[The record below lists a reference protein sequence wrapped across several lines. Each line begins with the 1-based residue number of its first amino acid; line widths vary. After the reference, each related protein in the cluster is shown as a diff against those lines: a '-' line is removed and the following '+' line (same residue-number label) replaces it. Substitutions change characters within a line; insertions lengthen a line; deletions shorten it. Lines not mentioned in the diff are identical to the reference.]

1 MKINGINNS
10 FYRNNGKVNNQPNFT
25 ALKKINFS
33 LDFNPQKSLGDAEVL
48 LEFKKSEPLKRF
60 FEKYDGIADFSES
73 HWSWIPPLATW
84 IRQRTILIIKYNPN
98 PVEKTIQK
106 EIKEPEKII
115 EKEIKNKG
123 FFNKIKNW
131 LQKIGKEE
139 YKTQKIEA
147 PVDETTLKPP
157 IEEFIISDGIPPFS
171 EVSEYESVSGL
182 KYNIRKL
189 TDADIEYELSQ
200 VKAKKLEEQQR
211 AEQLKN
217 IHEELKN
224 WL

>member
-1 MKINGINNS
+1 MRINGINNS
-10 FYRNNGKVNNQPNFT
+10 FYGNNGKANNQPNFT
-25 ALKKINFS
+25 ALKKINFLS
-33 LDFNPQKSLGDAEVL
+33 DFNPQKSLEDAEVL

-60 FEKYDGIADFSES
+60 FEKYDGIADFYES
-73 HWSWIPPLATW
+73 HSSWDPMIEEWTRPNTMLT
-84 IRQRTILIIKYNPN
+84 IKYNPN

-115 EKEIKNKG
+115 EKETKNKG

-131 LQKIGKEE
+131 LQIGKEE
-139 YKTQKIEA
+139 NKTQKIEA
-147 PVDETTLKPP
+147 PIDGTTLKPP
-157 IEEFIISDGIPPFS
+157 IEELVITDGTPFSS

-182 KYNIRKL
+182 KYSIRNL

-200 VKAKKLEEQQR
+200 VEAKKLEEQKQ

-217 IHEELKN
+217 IHEELKD

>member
-1 MKINGINNS
+1 MRINGINNS
-10 FYRNNGKVNNQPNFT
+10 FYGNNGKTNNQPNFT
-25 ALKKINFS
+25 ALKKINFLS
-33 LDFNPQKSLGDAEVL
+33 DFNPQKSLEDAKVL

-60 FEKYDGIADFSES
+60 FEKYDGIADFYES
-73 HWSWIPPLATW
+73 HSSWDPMIEEWTRPNTMLT
-84 IRQRTILIIKYNPN
+84 IKYNPN

-115 EKEIKNKG
+115 EKETKNKG

-131 LQKIGKEE
+131 LQIGKEE
-139 YKTQKIEA
+139 NKTQKIEA
-147 PVDETTLKPP
+147 PIDGTTLKPP
-157 IEEFIISDGIPPFS
+157 IEELVITDGTPFSS

-182 KYNIRKL
+182 KYSIRNL

-200 VKAKKLEEQQR
+200 VEAKKLEEQQQ

-217 IHEELKN
+217 IHEELKG

>member
-10 FYRNNGKVNNQPNFT
+10 FYGNNGKVNNQPNFT
-25 ALKKINFS
+25 ALKKINF
-33 LDFNPQKSLGDAEVL
+33 LYDFNPQKSLEDAEFL

-60 FEKYDGIADFSES
+60 FEKYDGIADFYERHS
-73 HWSWIPPLATW
+73 SWDPMIEEWTRPNTMLT
-84 IRQRTILIIKYNPN
+84 IKYNPN

-115 EKEIKNKG
+115 EKETKNKG

-131 LQKIGKEE
+131 LQIGKEE
-139 YKTQKIEA
+139 NKTQKIET
-147 PVDETTLKPP
+147 PIDGTTLKPP
-157 IEEFIISDGIPPFS
+157 IEELVITDGTPFSS

-182 KYNIRKL
+182 KYSIRNL

-217 IHEELKN
+217 IHEELKD

>member
-1 MKINGINNS
+1 MKINGISNS
-10 FYRNNGKVNNQPNFT
+10 FYGNNRKANNQPNFT
-25 ALKKINFS
+25 ALKKINF
-33 LDFNPQKSLGDAEVL
+33 LYDFNPQKSLEDAKVL

-60 FEKYDGIADFSES
+60 FEKYDGIADFYERHS
-73 HWSWIPPLATW
+73 SWDPMIEEWTRPNTMLT
-84 IRQRTILIIKYNPN
+84 IKYNPN

-115 EKEIKNKG
+115 EKETKNKG

-131 LQKIGKEE
+131 LQIGKEE
-139 YKTQKIEA
+139 NKTQKIEA
-147 PVDETTLKPP
+147 PIDGTTLKPP
-157 IEEFIISDGIPPFS
+157 IEELVITDGTPFSS

-182 KYNIRKL
+182 KYSIRNL
-189 TDADIEYELSQ
+189 TDVDIEYELSQ

-217 IHEELKN
+217 IHEELKD

>member
-10 FYRNNGKVNNQPNFT
+10 FYGNNGKVNNQPNFT
-25 ALKKINFS
+25 ALKKINF
-33 LDFNPQKSLGDAEVL
+33 LYDFNPQKSLEDAEVL

-60 FEKYDGIADFSES
+60 FEKYDGIADFYERHS
-73 HWSWIPPLATW
+73 SWDPMIEEWTRPNTMLT
-84 IRQRTILIIKYNPN
+84 IKYNPN

-115 EKEIKNKG
+115 EKETKNKG

-131 LQKIGKEE
+131 LQIGKEE
-139 YKTQKIEA
+139 NKTQKIET
-147 PVDETTLKPP
+147 PIDGTTLKPP
-157 IEEFIISDGIPPFS
+157 IEELVITDGTPFSS

-182 KYNIRKL
+182 KYSIRNL

-217 IHEELKN
+217 IHEELKD

>member
-1 MKINGINNS
+1 MRINGINNS
-10 FYRNNGKVNNQPNFT
+10 FYGNSGKANNQPNFT
-25 ALKKINFS
+25 ALKKINF
-33 LDFNPQKSLGDAEVL
+33 LYDFNPQKSLEDAKVL

-60 FEKYDGIADFSES
+60 FEKYDGIADFYERHS
-73 HWSWIPPLATW
+73 SWDPMIEEWTRPNTMLT
-84 IRQRTILIIKYNPN
+84 IKYNLN

-115 EKEIKNKG
+115 EKETKNKG

-131 LQKIGKEE
+131 LQIGKEE
-139 YKTQKIEA
+139 NKTQKIEA
-147 PVDETTLKPP
+147 PIDGTTLKPP
-157 IEEFIISDGIPPFS
+157 IEELVITDGTPFSS

-182 KYNIRKL
+182 KYNIRNL

-217 IHEELKN
+217 IHEELKD

>member
-10 FYRNNGKVNNQPNFT
+10 FYGNNGKVNNQPNFT
-25 ALKKINFS
+25 ALKKINF
-33 LDFNPQKSLGDAEVL
+33 LYDFNPQKSLEDAEVL

-60 FEKYDGIADFSES
+60 FEKYDGIAEFFES
-73 HWSWIPPLATW
+73 PWTW
-84 IRQRTILIIKYNPN
+84 VPSIKKWTRPYTILTIKYNPN

-115 EKEIKNKG
+115 EKATKNKG

-131 LQKIGKEE
+131 LQIGKEE
-139 YKTQKIEA
+139 NKTQKIEA
-147 PVDETTLKPP
+147 PIDGTTLKPP
-157 IEEFIISDGIPPFS
+157 IEELVITDGIPSSS
-171 EVSEYESVSGL
+171 EPSLYESVNGL
-182 KYNIRKL
+182 KYNIRNL
-189 TDADIEYELSQ
+189 TDADIEYKHSQ
-200 VKAKKLEEQQR
+200 VVAKNLKEQQQ

-217 IHEELKN
+217 IHEELKD

>member
-1 MKINGINNS
+1 ML
-10 FYRNNGKVNNQPNFT
+10 T
-25 ALKKINFS
+25 
-33 LDFNPQKSLGDAEVL
+33 
-48 LEFKKSEPLKRF
+48 
-60 FEKYDGIADFSES
+60 
-73 HWSWIPPLATW
+73 
-84 IRQRTILIIKYNPN
+84 IKYNPN

-131 LQKIGKEE
+131 LQIGKEE
-139 YKTQKIEA
+139 NKTQKIEA

-157 IEEFIISDGIPPFS
+157 IEEFIITDGIHPLS

-182 KYNIRKL
+182 KYNIRNL

-200 VKAKKLEEQQR
+200 VEAKKLEEQQQ

-217 IHEELKN
+217 IHEELKD

>member
-1 MKINGINNS
+1 MKINGISNS
-10 FYRNNGKVNNQPNFT
+10 FYGNNRKANNQPNFT
-25 ALKKINFS
+25 ALKKINF
-33 LDFNPQKSLGDAEVL
+33 LYDFNPQKSLEDAEVL

-60 FEKYDGIADFSES
+60 FEKYDGIADFYERHS
-73 HWSWIPPLATW
+73 SWDPMIEEWTRPNTMLT
-84 IRQRTILIIKYNPN
+84 IKYNPN

-115 EKEIKNKG
+115 EKETKNKG

-131 LQKIGKEE
+131 LQIGKEE
-139 YKTQKIEA
+139 NKTQKIEA
-147 PVDETTLKPP
+147 PIDGTTLKPP
-157 IEEFIISDGIPPFS
+157 IKELVITDGTPFSS

-182 KYNIRKL
+182 KYSIRNL

-217 IHEELKN
+217 IHEELKD

>member
-1 MKINGINNS
+1 MRINGINNS
-10 FYRNNGKVNNQPNFT
+10 FYGNNGKANNQPNFT
-25 ALKKINFS
+25 ALKKINFLS
-33 LDFNPQKSLGDAEVL
+33 DFNPQKSLEDAEVL

-60 FEKYDGIADFSES
+60 FEKYDGIADFYES
-73 HWSWIPPLATW
+73 HSSWDPMIEEWTRPNTMLT
-84 IRQRTILIIKYNPN
+84 IKYNPN

-115 EKEIKNKG
+115 EKETKNKG

-131 LQKIGKEE
+131 LQIGKEE
-139 YKTQKIEA
+139 NKTQKIEA
-147 PVDETTLKPP
+147 PIDGTTLKPP
-157 IEEFIISDGIPPFS
+157 IEELVITDGIPFSS

-182 KYNIRKL
+182 KYSIRNL

-200 VKAKKLEEQQR
+200 VEAKKLEEQKQ

-217 IHEELKN
+217 IHEELKS

>member
-1 MKINGINNS
+1 MRINGINNS
-10 FYRNNGKVNNQPNFT
+10 FYGNNGKANNQPNFT
-25 ALKKINFS
+25 ALKKINF
-33 LDFNPQKSLGDAEVL
+33 LYDFNPQKSLEDAKVL

-60 FEKYDGIADFSES
+60 FEKYDGIADFYERHS
-73 HWSWIPPLATW
+73 SWDPMIEEWTRPNTMLT
-84 IRQRTILIIKYNPN
+84 IKYNPN

-115 EKEIKNKG
+115 EKETKNKG

-131 LQKIGKEE
+131 LQIGKEE
-139 YKTQKIEA
+139 NKTQKIEA
-147 PVDETTLKPP
+147 PIDGTTLKPP
-157 IEEFIISDGIPPFS
+157 IEELVITDGTPFSS

-182 KYNIRKL
+182 KYNIRNL

-217 IHEELKN
+217 IHEELKD

>member
-1 MKINGINNS
+1 MRINGINNS
-10 FYRNNGKVNNQPNFT
+10 FYDNNGKANNQPNFT

-33 LDFNPQKSLGDAEVL
+33 LDFNPQKSLRDAEVL

-60 FEKYDGIADFSES
+60 FEKYDGIADFYES
-73 HWSWIPPLATW
+73 HSSWDPMIEEWTRPNTMLT
-84 IRQRTILIIKYNPN
+84 IKYNPN

-115 EKEIKNKG
+115 EKETKNKG

-131 LQKIGKEE
+131 LQIGKEE
-139 YKTQKIEA
+139 NKTQKIEA
-147 PVDETTLKPP
+147 PIDGTTLKPP
-157 IEEFIISDGIPPFS
+157 IEELVITDGTPFSS

-182 KYNIRKL
+182 KYSIRNL

-200 VKAKKLEEQQR
+200 VEAKKLEEQQQ

-217 IHEELKN
+217 IHEELKG

>member
-1 MKINGINNS
+1 MRINGINNS
-10 FYRNNGKVNNQPNFT
+10 FYGNNGKANNQPNFT
-25 ALKKINFS
+25 ALKKINF
-33 LDFNPQKSLGDAEVL
+33 LYDFNPQKSLEDADVL

-60 FEKYDGIADFSES
+60 FEKYDGIADFYES
-73 HWSWIPPLATW
+73 HSSWDPMIEEWTRPNTMLT
-84 IRQRTILIIKYNPN
+84 IKYNPN

-115 EKEIKNKG
+115 EKETKNKG

-131 LQKIGKEE
+131 LQIGKEE
-139 YKTQKIEA
+139 NKTQKIEA
-147 PVDETTLKPP
+147 PIDGTTLKPP
-157 IEEFIISDGIPPFS
+157 IEELVITDGTPFSS

-182 KYNIRKL
+182 KYNIRNL

-200 VKAKKLEEQQR
+200 VKAKKLKEQQQ

-217 IHEELKN
+217 IHEELKD

>member
-10 FYRNNGKVNNQPNFT
+10 FYGNNRKANNQPNFT
-25 ALKKINFS
+25 ALKKINF
-33 LDFNPQKSLGDAEVL
+33 LYDFNPQKSLEDAKVL

-60 FEKYDGIADFSES
+60 FEKYDGIADFYERHS
-73 HWSWIPPLATW
+73 SWDPMIEEWTRPNTMLT
-84 IRQRTILIIKYNPN
+84 IKYNLN

-115 EKEIKNKG
+115 EKKTKNKG

-131 LQKIGKEE
+131 LQIGKEE
-139 YKTQKIEA
+139 NKTQKIEA
-147 PVDETTLKPP
+147 PIDGTTLKPP
-157 IEEFIISDGIPPFS
+157 IEELVITDGTPFSS

-182 KYNIRKL
+182 KYNIRNL

-217 IHEELKN
+217 IHEELKD

>member
-1 MKINGINNS
+1 MRINGINNS
-10 FYRNNGKVNNQPNFT
+10 FYGNNGKANNQPNFT
-25 ALKKINFS
+25 ALKKINFLS
-33 LDFNPQKSLGDAEVL
+33 DFNPQKSLEDAEVL

-60 FEKYDGIADFSES
+60 FEKYDGIADFYES
-73 HWSWIPPLATW
+73 HSSWDPMIEEWTRPNTMLT
-84 IRQRTILIIKYNPN
+84 IKYNPN

-115 EKEIKNKG
+115 EKETKNKG

-131 LQKIGKEE
+131 LQIGKEE
-139 YKTQKIEA
+139 NKTQKIEA
-147 PVDETTLKPP
+147 PIDGTTLKPP
-157 IEEFIISDGIPPFS
+157 IEELVITDGIPFSS

-182 KYNIRKL
+182 KYSIRNL

-200 VKAKKLEEQQR
+200 VEAKKLEEQKQ

-217 IHEELKN
+217 IHEELKD

>member
-1 MKINGINNS
+1 MRINGINNS
-10 FYRNNGKVNNQPNFT
+10 FYGNNGKANNQPNFT
-25 ALKKINFS
+25 ALKKINF
-33 LDFNPQKSLGDAEVL
+33 LYDFNPQKSLEDADVL

-60 FEKYDGIADFSES
+60 FEKYDGIADFYES
-73 HWSWIPPLATW
+73 HSSWDPMIEEWTRPNTMLT
-84 IRQRTILIIKYNPN
+84 IKYNPN

-115 EKEIKNKG
+115 EKETKNKG

-131 LQKIGKEE
+131 LQIGKEE
-139 YKTQKIEA
+139 NKTQKIET
-147 PVDETTLKPP
+147 PIDGTTLKPP
-157 IEEFIISDGIPPFS
+157 IEELVITDGTPFSS

-182 KYNIRKL
+182 KYSIRNL

-217 IHEELKN
+217 IHEELKD

>member
-1 MKINGINNS
+1 MRINGINNS
-10 FYRNNGKVNNQPNFT
+10 FYGNNGKANNQPNFT
-25 ALKKINFS
+25 ALKKINF
-33 LDFNPQKSLGDAEVL
+33 LYDFNPQKSLEDAEVL

-60 FEKYDGIADFSES
+60 FEKYDGIADFYES
-73 HWSWIPPLATW
+73 HSSWDPMIEEWTRPNTMLT
-84 IRQRTILIIKYNPN
+84 IKYNPN

-115 EKEIKNKG
+115 EKETKNKG

-131 LQKIGKEE
+131 LQIGKEE
-139 YKTQKIEA
+139 NKTQKIEA
-147 PVDETTLKPP
+147 PIDGTTLKPP
-157 IEEFIISDGIPPFS
+157 IEELVITDGTPFSS

-182 KYNIRKL
+182 KYSIRNL

-200 VKAKKLEEQQR
+200 VEAKKLEEQQQ

-217 IHEELKN
+217 IHEELKD

>member
-1 MKINGINNS
+1 MRINGINNS
-10 FYRNNGKVNNQPNFT
+10 FYDNNGKANNQPNFT
-25 ALKKINFS
+25 ALKKINF
-33 LDFNPQKSLGDAEVL
+33 LYDFNPQKSLEDADVL

-60 FEKYDGIADFSES
+60 FEKYDGIADFYES
-73 HWSWIPPLATW
+73 HSSWDPMIEEWTRPNTMLT
-84 IRQRTILIIKYNPN
+84 IKYNPN

-115 EKEIKNKG
+115 EKETKNKG

-131 LQKIGKEE
+131 LQIGKEE
-139 YKTQKIEA
+139 NKTQKIEA
-147 PVDETTLKPP
+147 PIDGTTLKPP
-157 IEEFIISDGIPPFS
+157 IEELVITDGTPFSS

-182 KYNIRKL
+182 KYNIRNL

-200 VKAKKLEEQQR
+200 VKAKKLKEQQQ

-217 IHEELKN
+217 IHEELKD

>member
-10 FYRNNGKVNNQPNFT
+10 FYGNNGKANNQPNFT

-60 FEKYDGIADFSES
+60 FEKYDGIADFYES
-73 HWSWIPPLATW
+73 HSSWDPMIEEWTRPNTMLT
-84 IRQRTILIIKYNPN
+84 IKYNPN

-115 EKEIKNKG
+115 EKETKNKG

-131 LQKIGKEE
+131 LQIGKEE
-139 YKTQKIEA
+139 NKTQKIEA

-157 IEEFIISDGIPPFS
+157 IEEFIITDGIPPLS

-182 KYNIRKL
+182 KYNIRNL

-200 VKAKKLEEQQR
+200 VKAKKLEEQQQ

-217 IHEELKN
+217 IHEELKD

>member
-1 MKINGINNS
+1 MRINGINNS
-10 FYRNNGKVNNQPNFT
+10 FYGNNRKANNQPNFT
-25 ALKKINFS
+25 ALKKINF
-33 LDFNPQKSLGDAEVL
+33 LYDFNPQKSLEDAEVL

-60 FEKYDGIADFSES
+60 FEKYDGIADFYERHS
-73 HWSWIPPLATW
+73 SWDPMIEEWTRPNTMLT
-84 IRQRTILIIKYNPN
+84 IKYNPN

-115 EKEIKNKG
+115 EKETKNKG

-131 LQKIGKEE
+131 LQIGKEE
-139 YKTQKIEA
+139 NKTQKIEA
-147 PVDETTLKPP
+147 PIDGTTLKPP
-157 IEEFIISDGIPPFS
+157 IEELVITDGTPFSS

-182 KYNIRKL
+182 KYSIRNL
-189 TDADIEYELSQ
+189 TDVDIEYELSQ

-217 IHEELKN
+217 IHEELKD

>member
-1 MKINGINNS
+1 MRINGINNS
-10 FYRNNGKVNNQPNFT
+10 FYGNNGKANNQPNFT
-25 ALKKINFS
+25 ALKKINF
-33 LDFNPQKSLGDAEVL
+33 LYDFNPQKSLEDADVL

-60 FEKYDGIADFSES
+60 FEKYDGIADFYES
-73 HWSWIPPLATW
+73 HSSWDPMIEEWTRPNTMLT
-84 IRQRTILIIKYNPN
+84 IKYNPN

-115 EKEIKNKG
+115 EKETKNKG

-131 LQKIGKEE
+131 LQIGKEE
-139 YKTQKIEA
+139 NKTQKIEA
-147 PVDETTLKPP
+147 PIDGTTLKPP
-157 IEEFIISDGIPPFS
+157 IEELVITDGTPFSS

-182 KYNIRKL
+182 KYNIRNL

-200 VKAKKLEEQQR
+200 VKAKKLEEQQQ

-217 IHEELKN
+217 IHEELKD

>member
-1 MKINGINNS
+1 MRINGINNS
-10 FYRNNGKVNNQPNFT
+10 FYGNSGKANNQPNFT
-25 ALKKINFS
+25 ALKKINF
-33 LDFNPQKSLGDAEVL
+33 LYDFNPQKSLEDADVL

-60 FEKYDGIADFSES
+60 FEKYDGIADFYES
-73 HWSWIPPLATW
+73 HSSWDPMIEEWTRPNTMLT
-84 IRQRTILIIKYNPN
+84 IKYNPN

-115 EKEIKNKG
+115 EKETKNKG

-131 LQKIGKEE
+131 LQIGKEE
-139 YKTQKIEA
+139 NKTQKIEA
-147 PVDETTLKPP
+147 PIDGTTLKPP
-157 IEEFIISDGIPPFS
+157 IEELVITDGTPFSS

-182 KYNIRKL
+182 KYNIRNL

-200 VKAKKLEEQQR
+200 VKAKKLEEQQQ

-217 IHEELKN
+217 IHEELKD

>member
-1 MKINGINNS
+1 MRINGINNS
-10 FYRNNGKVNNQPNFT
+10 FYGNSGKANNQPNFT
-25 ALKKINFS
+25 ALKKINF
-33 LDFNPQKSLGDAEVL
+33 LYDFNPQKSLEDADVL

-60 FEKYDGIADFSES
+60 FEKYDGIADFYES
-73 HWSWIPPLATW
+73 HSSWDPMIEEWTRPNTMLT
-84 IRQRTILIIKYNPN
+84 IKYNPN

-115 EKEIKNKG
+115 EKETKNKG

-131 LQKIGKEE
+131 LQIGKEE
-139 YKTQKIEA
+139 NKTQKIEA
-147 PVDETTLKPP
+147 PIDGTTLKPP
-157 IEEFIISDGIPPFS
+157 IEELVITDGTPFSS

-182 KYNIRKL
+182 KYNIRNL

-217 IHEELKN
+217 IHEELKD

>member
-10 FYRNNGKVNNQPNFT
+10 FYGNNGKVNNQPNFT
-25 ALKKINFS
+25 ALKKIYF
-33 LDFNPQKSLGDAEVL
+33 LYDFNPQKSLEDAEVL

-60 FEKYDGIADFSES
+60 FEKYDGIAEFFES
-73 HWSWIPPLATW
+73 PWTW
-84 IRQRTILIIKYNPN
+84 VPSIKKWTRPYTILTIKYNPN

-115 EKEIKNKG
+115 EKETKNKG

-131 LQKIGKEE
+131 LQIGKEE
-139 YKTQKIEA
+139 NKTQKIEA
-147 PVDETTLKPP
+147 PIDGTTLKPP
-157 IEEFIISDGIPPFS
+157 IEELVITDGIPPSS
-171 EVSEYESVSGL
+171 EPSLYESVNGL
-182 KYNIRKL
+182 KYNIRNL
-189 TDADIEYELSQ
+189 TDADIEYKHSQ
-200 VKAKKLEEQQR
+200 VVAKKLKEQQQ

-217 IHEELKN
+217 IHEELKD

>member
-1 MKINGINNS
+1 MRINGINNS
-10 FYRNNGKVNNQPNFT
+10 FYGNSGKANNQPNFT
-25 ALKKINFS
+25 ALKKINF
-33 LDFNPQKSLGDAEVL
+33 LYDFNPQKSLEDADVL

-60 FEKYDGIADFSES
+60 FEKYDGIADFYES
-73 HWSWIPPLATW
+73 HSSWDPMIEEWTRPNTMLT
-84 IRQRTILIIKYNPN
+84 IKYNPT

-115 EKEIKNKG
+115 EKETKNKG

-131 LQKIGKEE
+131 LQIGKEE
-139 YKTQKIEA
+139 NKTQKIEA
-147 PVDETTLKPP
+147 PIDGTTLKPP
-157 IEEFIISDGIPPFS
+157 IEELVITDGTPFSS

-182 KYNIRKL
+182 KYNIRNL

-217 IHEELKN
+217 IHEELKD

>member
-1 MKINGINNS
+1 MRINGISNS
-10 FYRNNGKVNNQPNFT
+10 FYGNNRKANNQPNFT
-25 ALKKINFS
+25 ALKKINF
-33 LDFNPQKSLGDAEVL
+33 LYDFNPQKSLEDAEVL

-60 FEKYDGIADFSES
+60 FEKYDGIADFYERHS
-73 HWSWIPPLATW
+73 SWDPMIEEWTRPNTMLT
-84 IRQRTILIIKYNPN
+84 IKYNPN

-115 EKEIKNKG
+115 EKETKNKG

-131 LQKIGKEE
+131 LQIGKEE
-139 YKTQKIEA
+139 NKTQKIEA
-147 PVDETTLKPP
+147 PIDGTTLKPP
-157 IEEFIISDGIPPFS
+157 IEELVITDGTPFSS

-182 KYNIRKL
+182 KYNIRNL

-217 IHEELKN
+217 IHEELKD

>member
-10 FYRNNGKVNNQPNFT
+10 FYGNNRKANNQPNFT
-25 ALKKINFS
+25 ALKKINF
-33 LDFNPQKSLGDAEVL
+33 LYDFNPQKSLEDAEVL

-60 FEKYDGIADFSES
+60 FEKYDGIADFYERHS
-73 HWSWIPPLATW
+73 SWDSMIEEWTRPNTMLT
-84 IRQRTILIIKYNPN
+84 IKYNPN

-115 EKEIKNKG
+115 EKETKNKG

-131 LQKIGKEE
+131 LQIGKEE
-139 YKTQKIEA
+139 NKTQKIEA
-147 PVDETTLKPP
+147 PIDGTTLKPP
-157 IEEFIISDGIPPFS
+157 IEELVITDGTPFSS

-182 KYNIRKL
+182 KYSIRNL

-200 VKAKKLEEQQR
+200 VEAKKLEEQQQ

-217 IHEELKN
+217 IHEELKD

>member
-1 MKINGINNS
+1 MRINGINNS
-10 FYRNNGKVNNQPNFT
+10 FYGNNGKANNQPNFT
-25 ALKKINFS
+25 ALKKINFLS
-33 LDFNPQKSLGDAEVL
+33 DFNPQKSLEDAEVL

-60 FEKYDGIADFSES
+60 FEKYDGIADFYES
-73 HWSWIPPLATW
+73 HSSWDPMIEEWTRPNTMLT
-84 IRQRTILIIKYNPN
+84 IKYNPN

-115 EKEIKNKG
+115 EKETKNKG

-131 LQKIGKEE
+131 LQIGKKEN
-139 YKTQKIEA
+139 KTQKIEA
-147 PVDETTLKPP
+147 PIDGTTLKPP
-157 IEEFIISDGIPPFS
+157 IEELVITDGTPFSS

-182 KYNIRKL
+182 KYSIRNL

-200 VKAKKLEEQQR
+200 VEAKKLEEQQQ

-217 IHEELKN
+217 IHEELKG

>member
-1 MKINGINNS
+1 MKINGISNS
-10 FYRNNGKVNNQPNFT
+10 FYGNNRKANNQPNFT
-25 ALKKINFS
+25 ALKKINF
-33 LDFNPQKSLGDAEVL
+33 LYDFNPQKSLEDAKVL

-60 FEKYDGIADFSES
+60 FEKYDGIADFYERHS
-73 HWSWIPPLATW
+73 SWDPMIEEWTRPNTMLT
-84 IRQRTILIIKYNPN
+84 IKYNPN

-115 EKEIKNKG
+115 EKETKNKG

-131 LQKIGKEE
+131 LQIGKEE
-139 YKTQKIEA
+139 NKTQKIET
-147 PVDETTLKPP
+147 PIDGTTLKPP
-157 IEEFIISDGIPPFS
+157 IEELVITDGTPFSS

-182 KYNIRKL
+182 KYSIRNL

-217 IHEELKN
+217 IHEELKD

>member
-1 MKINGINNS
+1 MKINGISNS
-10 FYRNNGKVNNQPNFT
+10 FYGNNRKANNQPNFT
-25 ALKKINFS
+25 ALKKINF
-33 LDFNPQKSLGDAEVL
+33 LYDFNPQKSLEDAEVL

-60 FEKYDGIADFSES
+60 FEKYDGIADFYERHS
-73 HWSWIPPLATW
+73 SWDPMIEEWTRPNTMLT
-84 IRQRTILIIKYNPN
+84 IKYNPN

-115 EKEIKNKG
+115 EKETKNKG

-131 LQKIGKEE
+131 LQIGKEE
-139 YKTQKIEA
+139 NKTQKIEA
-147 PVDETTLKPP
+147 PIDGTTLKPP
-157 IEEFIISDGIPPFS
+157 IEELVITDGTPFSS

-182 KYNIRKL
+182 KYSIRNL

-217 IHEELKN
+217 IHEELKD

>member
-1 MKINGINNS
+1 MRINGINNS
-10 FYRNNGKVNNQPNFT
+10 FYGNNGKANNQPNFT
-25 ALKKINFS
+25 ALKKINF
-33 LDFNPQKSLGDAEVL
+33 LYDFNPQKSLEDAEVL

-60 FEKYDGIADFSES
+60 FEKYDGIADFYES
-73 HWSWIPPLATW
+73 HSSWDPMIEEWTRPNTMLT
-84 IRQRTILIIKYNPN
+84 IKYNPN

-115 EKEIKNKG
+115 EKETKNKG

-131 LQKIGKEE
+131 LQIGKEE
-139 YKTQKIEA
+139 NKTQKIEA

-157 IEEFIISDGIPPFS
+157 IEELVITDGTPFSS

-182 KYNIRKL
+182 KYSIRNL

-200 VKAKKLEEQQR
+200 VEAKKLEEQQQ

-217 IHEELKN
+217 IHEELKD

>member
-73 HWSWIPPLATW
+73 HWHWIPNLATW
-84 IRQRTILIIKYNPN
+84 TRQHTMLTIKYNPN

-131 LQKIGKEE
+131 LQIGKEE
-139 YKTQKIEA
+139 NKTQKIEA

-157 IEEFIISDGIPPFS
+157 IEEFIITDGIHPLS

-182 KYNIRKL
+182 KYNIRNL

-200 VKAKKLEEQQR
+200 VEAKKLEEQQQ

-217 IHEELKN
+217 IHEELKD